1 MNFEYVCP
9 KCGKVEIFKSQ
20 KTVDRK
26 IASKELCRNCKAK
39 EKQASEHYSRLC
51 PECGKEIVY
60 KYKSDFTKATKN
72 NSLCKSCAVS
82 RSSIFQKGHNLND
95 EWTVRE
101 NSLDKLVE
109 NKSLET
115 FYWIGFIL
123 ADGSF
128 YKNRFEFGLKEDDV
142 CVLEAFAKYIN
153 FKGDIKHRN
162 STKSNRLQFNN
173 KPSVEKF
180 MKEYG
185 FNYDKTYNP
194 CSFELF
200 KNYSKDQITSLLI
213 GIIDGDG
220 NIQSQ
225 GSVYSNSIT
234 ITSHK
239 LWKSFYEDLLKFL
252 EIDLHISEREDNNCL
267 AIRICKRDYCIT
279 LKQFI
284 IDNKLFYFARKWDN
298 IVIVE
303 DENALQEQIKKESHL
318 KHCKPILQ
326 LDINE
331 NVIKRWNSIK
341 EAVNEL
347 CLNDSCLRLALKGEY
362 KQYKG
367 FIWKY
372 E

>member
-1 MNFEYVCP
+1 MEFEYKCP
-9 KCGKVEIFKSQ
+9 KCGKVEIYKSQ

-26 IASKELCRNCKAK
+26 IANNELCQNCKAK

-82 RSSIFQKGHNLND
+82 KSSIFQKGHNLND
-95 EWTVRE
+95 EWTVRD
-101 NSLDKLVE
+101 NSLDKLID

-128 YKNRFEFGLKEDDV
+128 YNNRFEFGLKEDDIN
-142 CVLEAFAKYIN
+142 VLEAFAKYID
-153 FKGDIKHRN
+153 FKGNIKHKDI
-162 STKSNRLQFNN
+162 TKSNRIQFNN

-194 CSFELF
+194 CSFEFF
-200 KNYSKDQITSLLI
+200 KSYSKEQITSLLI

-220 NIQSQ
+220 NIQEN
-225 GSVYSNSIT
+225 GSIYSNQINIT
-234 ITSHK
+234 AHK
-239 LWKSFYEDLLKFL
+239 LWKNFYEDLLTYL
-252 EIDLHISEREDNNCL
+252 EIPLHISEIENNNCIT
-267 AIRICKRDYCIT
+267 IRICKREYCIA

-284 IDNKLFYFARKWDN
+284 INNHLFYFSRKWD
-298 IVIVE
+298 IIKLK
-303 DENALQEQIKKESHL
+303 ENE
-318 KHCKPILQ
+318 
-326 LDINE
+326 
-331 NVIKRWNSIK
+331 
-341 EAVNEL
+341 
-347 CLNDSCLRLALKGEY
+347 
-362 KQYKG
+362 
-367 FIWKY
+367 
-372 E
+372 

>member
-1 MNFEYVCP
+1 MEFEYKCP

-26 IASKELCRNCKAK
+26 IANNELCRNCKVK

-82 RSSIFQKGHNLND
+82 KSSIFQKGHNLND
-95 EWTVRE
+95 EWTVRD
-101 NSLDKLVE
+101 NSLDKLVN

-128 YKNRFEFGLKEDDV
+128 YNNRFEFGLKEDDTN
-142 CVLEAFAKYIN
+142 VLEAFAKYID
-153 FKGDIKHRN
+153 FKGTIKHKD
-162 STKSNRLQFNN
+162 STKSSRIQFNN
-173 KPSVEKF
+173 KPSIEMF

-194 CSFELF
+194 CSFESF
-200 KNYSKDQITSLLI
+200 KNYSKEQITSLLI

-220 NIQSQ
+220 NIQEN
-225 GSVYSNSIT
+225 GSTYANVIT
-234 ITSHK
+234 ITAHK
-239 LWKSFYEDLLKFL
+239 LWKSFYEGLLNYL
-252 EIDLHISEREDNNCL
+252 EIPLHISEKEDDNCIT
-267 AIRICKRDYCIT
+267 IRICRREYCIA

-284 IDNKLFYFARKWDN
+284 INNNLFYFSRKWD
-298 IVIVE
+298 IIKLK
-303 DENALQEQIKKESHL
+303 ENE
-318 KHCKPILQ
+318 
-326 LDINE
+326 
-331 NVIKRWNSIK
+331 
-341 EAVNEL
+341 
-347 CLNDSCLRLALKGEY
+347 
-362 KQYKG
+362 
-367 FIWKY
+367 
-372 E
+372 

>member
-1 MNFEYVCP
+1 MEFAYKCP

-26 IASKELCRNCKAK
+26 IANNELCRNCKVK

-82 RSSIFQKGHNLND
+82 KSSIFQKGHNLND
-95 EWTVRE
+95 EWTVRD
-101 NSLDKLVE
+101 NSLDKLIN

-128 YKNRFEFGLKEDDV
+128 YNNRFEFGLKEDDTN
-142 CVLEAFAKYIN
+142 VLEAFAKYID
-153 FKGDIKHRN
+153 FKGTIKHKD
-162 STKSNRLQFNN
+162 STKSSRIQFNN
-173 KPSVEKF
+173 KPSIERF

-194 CSFELF
+194 CSFESF
-200 KNYSKDQITSLLI
+200 KNYSKEQITSFLI

-220 NIQSQ
+220 NIQEN
-225 GSVYSNSIT
+225 GSTYANVIT
-234 ITSHK
+234 ITAHK
-239 LWKSFYEDLLKFL
+239 LWKNFYEGLLTYL
-252 EIDLHISEREDNNCL
+252 EIPLHISEKEDDNCIT
-267 AIRICKRDYCIT
+267 IRIYRREYCIA

-284 IDNKLFYFARKWDN
+284 INNNLFYFSRKWD
-298 IVIVE
+298 IIKLK
-303 DENALQEQIKKESHL
+303 ENE
-318 KHCKPILQ
+318 
-326 LDINE
+326 
-331 NVIKRWNSIK
+331 
-341 EAVNEL
+341 
-347 CLNDSCLRLALKGEY
+347 
-362 KQYKG
+362 
-367 FIWKY
+367 
-372 E
+372 

>member
-1 MNFEYVCP
+1 MEFEYKCP

-26 IASKELCRNCKAK
+26 IANNELCQNCKAK

-82 RSSIFQKGHNLND
+82 KSSIFQKGHNLND
-95 EWTVRE
+95 EWTVRD
-101 NSLDKLVE
+101 NSLDKLI
-109 NKSLET
+109 NDKSLET

-128 YKNRFEFGLKEDDV
+128 YNNRFEFGLKEDDID
-142 CVLEAFAKYIN
+142 VLRAFADYIE

-162 STKSNRLQFNN
+162 STKSNRIQFNN
-173 KPSVEKF
+173 KPSIEKF

-194 CSFELF
+194 CSFESF
-200 KNYSKDQITSLLI
+200 KNYSKEQITSLLI

-220 NIQSQ
+220 NIQEN
-225 GSVYSNSIT
+225 GSTYTNAIT
-234 ITSHK
+234 ITAHK
-239 LWKSFYEDLLKFL
+239 LWKSFYEDLLNFL
-252 EIDLHISEREDNNCL
+252 EIPLHISEREDNNCIT
-267 AIRICKRDYCIT
+267 IRICKREYCIA

-284 IDNKLFYFARKWDN
+284 VNNNLFYFSRKWD
-298 IVIVE
+298 
-303 DENALQEQIKKESHL
+303 
-318 KHCKPILQ
+318 
-326 LDINE
+326 
-331 NVIKRWNSIK
+331 SIK
-341 EAVNEL
+341 FKENE
-347 CLNDSCLRLALKGEY
+347 
-362 KQYKG
+362 
-367 FIWKY
+367 
-372 E
+372 

>member
-1 MNFEYVCP
+1 MEFEYKCP

-26 IASKELCRNCKAK
+26 IANNELCRNCKVK

-82 RSSIFQKGHNLND
+82 KSSIFQKGHNLND
-95 EWTVRE
+95 EWTVRD
-101 NSLDKLVE
+101 NSLDKLIN

-128 YKNRFEFGLKEDDV
+128 YNNRFEFGLKEDDIS
-142 CVLEAFAKYIN
+142 VLKAFATYID
-153 FKGDIKHRN
+153 FKGDIKHRD
-162 STKSNRLQFNN
+162 STKSDRIQFNN
-173 KPSVEKF
+173 KPSIERF

-194 CSFELF
+194 CSFESF
-200 KNYSKDQITSLLI
+200 KDYSKEQITSLLI

-220 NIQSQ
+220 NIQEN
-225 GSVYSNSIT
+225 GSACANSIN
-234 ITSHK
+234 ITAHK
-239 LWKSFYEDLLKFL
+239 LWKSFYEELLNFL
-252 EIDLHISEREDNNCL
+252 EIPLHISEVNNSNCITIKICRREYCL
-267 AIRICKRDYCIT
+267 A

-284 IDNKLFYFARKWDN
+284 INNKLFYFSRKWD
-298 IVIVE
+298 I
-303 DENALQEQIKKESHL
+303 IK
-318 KHCKPILQ
+318 
-326 LDINE
+326 
-331 NVIKRWNSIK
+331 IK
-341 EAVNEL
+341 ENE
-347 CLNDSCLRLALKGEY
+347 
-362 KQYKG
+362 
-367 FIWKY
+367 
-372 E
+372 

>member
-1 MNFEYVCP
+1 MEFEYKCP

-26 IASKELCRNCKAK
+26 IANNELCRNCKVK

-82 RSSIFQKGHNLND
+82 KSSIFQKGHNLND
-95 EWTVRE
+95 AWTVRD
-101 NSLDKLVE
+101 NSLDKLIN

-128 YKNRFEFGLKEDDV
+128 YNNRFEFGLKEDDTN
-142 CVLEAFAKYIN
+142 VLEAFAKYID
-153 FKGDIKHRN
+153 FKGAIKHKDSTN
-162 STKSNRLQFNN
+162 SSRIQFNN
-173 KPSVEKF
+173 KPSIERF

-194 CSFELF
+194 CSFESF
-200 KNYSKDQITSLLI
+200 KNYSKEQITSLLI

-220 NIQSQ
+220 NIQEN
-225 GSVYSNSIT
+225 GSTYANAIT
-234 ITSHK
+234 ITAHK
-239 LWKSFYEDLLKFL
+239 LWKSFYEGLLTYL
-252 EIDLHISEREDNNCL
+252 EIPLHISEKENDNCIT
-267 AIRICKRDYCIT
+267 IRICRREYCIA

-284 IDNKLFYFARKWDN
+284 INNNLFYFSRKWD
-298 IVIVE
+298 IIKFK
-303 DENALQEQIKKESHL
+303 ENE
-318 KHCKPILQ
+318 
-326 LDINE
+326 
-331 NVIKRWNSIK
+331 
-341 EAVNEL
+341 
-347 CLNDSCLRLALKGEY
+347 
-362 KQYKG
+362 
-367 FIWKY
+367 
-372 E
+372 

>member
-1 MNFEYVCP
+1 MEFEYKCP

-26 IASKELCRNCKAK
+26 IANNELCRNCKVK

-82 RSSIFQKGHNLND
+82 KSSIFQKGHNLND
-95 EWTVRE
+95 EWTVRD
-101 NSLDKLVE
+101 NSLDKLIN

-128 YKNRFEFGLKEDDV
+128 YNNRFEFGLKEDDTN
-142 CVLEAFAKYIN
+142 VLEAFAKCID
-153 FKGDIKHRN
+153 FKGAIKHKD
-162 STKSNRLQFNN
+162 STKSIRIQFNN
-173 KPSVEKF
+173 KPSIEMF

-194 CSFELF
+194 CSFESF
-200 KNYSKDQITSLLI
+200 KNYSKEQITSLLI

-220 NIQSQ
+220 NIQEN
-225 GSVYSNSIT
+225 GSTYANVIT
-234 ITSHK
+234 ITAHK
-239 LWKSFYEDLLKFL
+239 LWKSFYEGLLTYL
-252 EIDLHISEREDNNCL
+252 EIPLHISEKEDDNCIT
-267 AIRICKRDYCIT
+267 IRICRREYCIA

-284 IDNKLFYFARKWDN
+284 INNNLFYFSRKWDN
-298 IVIVE
+298 IKFK
-303 DENALQEQIKKESHL
+303 ENE
-318 KHCKPILQ
+318 
-326 LDINE
+326 
-331 NVIKRWNSIK
+331 
-341 EAVNEL
+341 
-347 CLNDSCLRLALKGEY
+347 
-362 KQYKG
+362 
-367 FIWKY
+367 
-372 E
+372 